1 MDVHGI
7 RDIRTLERI
16 VALLAALAGL
26 AEMAA
31 GRSFPVRFM
40 VLAILRPAEA
50 IARDHVAG
58 ATGLS
63 LPASEDFPA
72 GRNGAADAMLLAAR
86 LRMLAAAIEAV
97 LRLFSLF
104 GGARPAGRF
113 RPVAP
118 SPGRVTSDGPDAKL
132 HDTS

>member
-58 ATGLS
+58 ATRLS

-72 GRNGAADAMLLAAR
+72 GNGAADAMLLAAR

>member
-26 AEMAA
+26 AVMAA

-40 VLAILRPAEA
+40 VLAILRPAVV

-58 ATGLS
+58 ADERAIVLRD
-63 LPASEDFPA
+63 LARDKHQ
-72 GRNGAADAMLLAAR
+72 LAAFR
-86 LRMLAAAIEAV
+86 DHDMAEGL
-97 LRLFSLF
+97 
-104 GGARPAGRF
+104 GRRESF
-113 RPVAP
+113 RV
-118 SPGRVTSDGPDAKL
+118 DAC
-132 HDTS
+132 D